1 MPLPLSLAE
10 AAVFAAIDA
19 QARRS
24 AAHLV
29 KQRARAF
36 ARRPSELE
44 ALYPGLAVAT
54 PGKLIAIAEH
64 LLESARNGRQRWFGF
79 GGEVSAVNA
88 KAALLY
94 GRMLRRMTARM
105 ELLHHGRTFTRRP

>member
-10 AAVFAAIDA
+10 AAAFAALDA

-36 ARRPSELE
+36 ALRPSELE
-44 ALYPGLAVAT
+44 TLYPGLAVAT

-64 LLESARNGRQRWFGF
+64 LLEAARNGRQRWFGF
-79 GGEVSAVNA
+79 GGEVTALNA

-94 GRMLRRMTARM
+94 GRMLRRMMRM
-105 ELLHHGRTFTRRP
+105 ESLHHDRAFARRP